1 MQTELNELLT
11 RNWSVNSAGFMV
23 AEFPNGAGYYRIV
36 DNTVE
41 LWLYDGGENSL
52 FETWNLV
59 VP

>member
-11 RNWSVNSAGFMV
+11 RNWLVDSAGFMV